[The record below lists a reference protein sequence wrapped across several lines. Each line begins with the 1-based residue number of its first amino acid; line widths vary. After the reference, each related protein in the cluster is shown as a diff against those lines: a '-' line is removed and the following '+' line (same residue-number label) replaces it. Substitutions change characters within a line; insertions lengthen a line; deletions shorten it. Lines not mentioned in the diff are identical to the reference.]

1 MDKLDRAVKRLTD
14 DWPANPF
21 WIYTSPDG
29 GKNVYRAMRTD
40 VCPEGFR
47 DSNGQPM
54 KQLHSIDGK
63 IVARDEDYG
72 FKEKK

>member
-14 DWPANPF
+14 DWPANPY
-21 WIYTSPDG
+21 WIFTTPDG

-47 DSNGQPM
+47 DSNGQPI
-54 KQLHSIDGK
+54 KQLHSVNGK
-63 IVARDEDYG
+63 VVARDEDYG
-72 FKEKK
+72 IKEK

>member
-21 WIYTSPDG
+21 WIYTTPDN

-40 VCPEGFR
+40 VCPEEFL
-47 DSNGQPM
+47 DYTGQPM
-54 KQLHSIDGK
+54 RQLFSVDGK
-63 IVARDEDYG
+63 IVACDSDYG
-72 FKEKK
+72 IKEKK